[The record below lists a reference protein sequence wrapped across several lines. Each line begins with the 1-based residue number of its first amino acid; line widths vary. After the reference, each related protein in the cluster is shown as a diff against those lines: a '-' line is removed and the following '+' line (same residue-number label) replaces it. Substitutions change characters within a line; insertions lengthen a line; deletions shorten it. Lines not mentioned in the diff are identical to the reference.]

1 MLFRWSD
8 EKNEKL
14 KQERNVSFE
23 DIMIAY
29 ESGRVLDVL
38 ENPSGNF
45 PGQKILVVEIEKY
58 AYVVP
63 FVEEEDG
70 WFLKTVYPSRKMTK
84 IYLEVDDE

>member
-8 EKNEKL
+8 EKNAKL
-14 KQERNVSFE
+14 KQERRISFE

-29 ESGRVLDVL
+29 ESGHVLDVL

-45 PGQKILVVEIEKY
+45 PDQKVLVVEIDGY

-63 FVEEEDG
+63 FVEESER

-84 IYLEVDDE
+84 IYLEGDE